1 MLLSKTNVLP
11 NAKHLSLVTLGTHLS
26 IIMAWSAYV
35 AHSSVGTS
43 VDSAN
48 TIGMLFEF
56 PKGFKV
62 LR

>member
-1 MLLSKTNVLP
+1 MLLSKTNVGI
-11 NAKHLSLVTLGTHLS
+11 AECQTLVTLGTHLR